1 MHQGRRRIDDR
12 RGVLLATAWHVVLT
26 VHFGFTKVFACTTMH
41 PFVSFSVQRL
51 CLCLGPRLQ
60 HGSPT
65 DPPSGGEAAAGGVT
79 SAVDCARQIWVGS
92 MSC

>member
-1 MHQGRRRIDDR
+1 MRQGRRRIDDR

-26 VHFGFTKVFACTTMH
+26 VPYGFTKVLACVTMR
-41 PFVSFSVQRL
+41 PCVSLSVQKL
-51 CLCLGPRLQ
+51 CQRLGPRLQ

-79 SAVDCARQIWVGS
+79 SAVDCARQIRV
-92 MSC
+92 

>member
-1 MHQGRRRIDDR
+1 MRQRRRRIDDR

-26 VHFGFTKVFACTTMH
+26 VPYGFTKVLACVTMR
-41 PFVSFSVQRL
+41 PCVSLSVQKL

-65 DPPSGGEAAAGGVT
+65 DPPSGGEAAAGGIT
-79 SAVDCARQIWVGS
+79 SAVDCARQIRV
-92 MSC
+92 